1 MGEVGVVCCTFL
13 VGLGDV
19 GVKGSLSEDSTVSVD
34 ESGLG

>member
-13 VGLGDV
+13 VGLGAV
-19 GVKGSLSEDSTVSVD
+19 GVTGSLSEDSTDSED